1 MPSCDEDAER
11 TIARARP
18 RCRGPFSWPP
28 RRLGPRSICPP
39 NCGSSR
45 RDRGHV
51 RGRDE
56 ESGVDDESD
65 SGEEAM
71 TANMTMTLSKFQ
83 EFEAGGTQ
91 RPIYYTGSKGVF
103 GNPRAF
109 LANTSLTL

>member
-1 MPSCDEDAER
+1 
-11 TIARARP
+11 
-18 RCRGPFSWPP
+18 
-28 RRLGPRSICPP
+28 
-39 NCGSSR
+39 
-45 RDRGHV
+45 
-51 RGRDE
+51 
-56 ESGVDDESD
+56 
-65 SGEEAM
+65 M